1 MTLLKNPICERERRA
16 GARSARF
23 SVFILAADGVL
34 ALIAL
39 VPVWF
44 ILRRTAETGTLRYAS
59 FLTVFRYLSWV
70 EFAIICAVVP
80 ALTAGAISGE
90 RERRTLD
97 LMLTTRMTPA
107 DIVLGKL
114 LTVTVQTALLVFTA
128 APVFSAVLM
137 FGGVRFPD
145 LLALYLLLILT
156 AVLAGCI
163 GIACSAF
170 HAGTAI
176 SVAQAYGAEALLFL
190 GPFLAGAMIRGIS
203 GGAGPAGAFLPFS
216 PVASFS
222 AALGLMTGEGSQ
234 IASLPG
240 GGAAGLVSPG
250 ALVVRGTILQLA
262 MCIVLTCLAV
272 LGTGRGMQNKTHSG
286 VFMS

>member
-1 MTLLKNPICERERRA
+1 MTILKNPIYERERRA

-23 SVFILAADGVL
+23 SWFILAADGVL

-44 ILRRTAETGTLRYAS
+44 ILRRTAETGILRYAS

-107 DIVLGKL
+107 GIVLGKL

-128 APVFSAVLM
+128 APVFAAVLM

-145 LLALYLLLILT
+145 LLVLFLLLILT
-156 AVLAGCI
+156 AVLAGSI
-163 GIACSAF
+163 GMACSAY
-170 HAGTAI
+170 HTSTAV
-176 SVAQAYGAEALLFL
+176 SVAQAYGVEALLFL

-203 GGAGPAGAFLPFS
+203 GGTGPAGAFLPFS
-216 PVASFS
+216 PVAGFS
-222 AALGLMTGEGSQ
+222 AALGVMTGEGGQ
-234 IASLPG
+234 AAALPG
-240 GGAAGLVSPG
+240 GFPWETLSAGTLV
-250 ALVVRGTILQLA
+250 ARGTLVQLA
-262 MCIVLTCLAV
+262 VCVILTALAV
-272 LGTGRGMQNKTHSG
+272 FGTARGTQNKTHSG
-286 VFMS
+286 VFLS